1 MGTGFARKKKEQKQ
15 YQEQM
20 MRMQQTLSENLQNL
34 EAEGQAGNGLVT
46 VLLSGN
52 GEMKKI
58 TIKKECID
66 PEDPEGLEA
75 LIKAA
80 YNTAFKQLQEV
91 AESVPKSM
99 ISF

>member
-1 MGTGFARKKKEQKQ
+1 MV
-15 YQEQM
+15 
-20 MRMQQTLSENLQNL
+20 RMQQSISENLQNL
-34 EAEGQAGNGLVT
+34 EAQGQAGNGLVT
-46 VLLSGN
+46 IILSGS
-52 GEMKKI
+52 GEMKKVL
-58 TIKKECID
+58 IKKECID

-99 ISF
+99 MSF